1 MMTGK
6 RRFLLLV
13 LFQLLTTIIYAQT
26 GYRGTFHYDTLRQ
39 ESITCIYEVNSATQ
53 ATITIQHVKFSPRM
67 PVRVDVTIPAVN
79 VSHEQ
84 GVTIL
89 KGDHIIPLSGHK
101 ARPKR
106 TVYNFYGTIKGNQ
119 LSFRFL
125 MNKKIVTYNGT
136 LHR

>member
-6 RRFLLLV
+6 RRFLLVV
-13 LFQLLTTIIYAQT
+13 LFQLLTTIMYAQT
-26 GYRGTFHYDTLRQ
+26 SYRGTFHYDTLQ
-39 ESITCIYEVNSATQ
+39 MDGITCVYEANSTTQ

-67 PVRVDVTIPAVN
+67 PVRVDVTIPTLN

-84 GVTIL
+84 GITVL
-89 KGDHIIPLSGHK
+89 KGDRIIPLSGHK

-125 MNKKIVTYNGT
+125 MNKKVVTYNGT